1 MKILELL
8 AASGD
13 RHMTAEDIYR
23 ALSDDGEEIG
33 LATVYRVLNQFV
45 AADLVVKHAF
55 EDGGQAV
62 YELNDGEHHDHMV
75 CAKCN
80 KVTEFYDPEIEE
92 RQRIVAEKYN
102 FKLEDHSLYMYG
114 LCSDCQ

>member
-75 CAKCN
+75 R
-80 KVTEFYDPEIEE
+80 VDTGEIIEFHNEEIE
-92 RQRIVAEKYN
+92 RLQAEIAEQHG
-102 FKLEDHSLYMYG
+102 FLLEDHSLILYVRPK
-114 LCSDCQ
+114 